1 MSRDFSTVVD
11 DSPSEKPTTRTP
23 GLHFDVKR
31 FFSLR
36 MPSVILI
43 ATVLAVPLSIAGWI
57 LTPVQFSAIAQ
68 IQYRSIQGKF
78 ADVGNAGGGSAEYDK
93 FVNTEIA
100 KLVGDNVLM
109 QVLQFPNIQALPSI
123 QQAQDKLT
131 FLKGKVVAR
140 SVTRSELVDVVCS
153 MSTRSEA
160 LEVLKVLTTVYRDQ
174 ALSEA
179 SALGSQRIVTLNKE
193 IENLEAALEL
203 RRQSIEDLEGQLG
216 ASAGIVNPQDSV
228 EAEQYR
234 ESMLAAEAL
243 LKLAEK
249 DVADIQDQVTRL
261 EGVQAANASSPATPI
276 FDFGVETHVGAD
288 PGVQTIQTSLVM
300 QEGVVDGL
308 RETHKDTHPELKAQ
322 VRSLES
328 MRKSIAKQKEIA
340 RTGAL
345 QSLHGELMQ
354 KVEAAKRGVAD
365 AQLNLASNTER
376 YNTFVQTEKEKAT
389 QTSADRA
396 RLEKMKEEAAA
407 DRVSIENWRTT
418 VRNMQLDEEAPARVN
433 VVTQPYAPEAA
444 GIAKKLLMALMGL
457 FVAGGIG
464 VAYGV
469 LRELLDGQVRTP
481 KDIGRVSSLPIIAS
495 IPHFSED
502 AMLRDVDASLLMAQH
517 PNSIVADE
525 YRRILARILF
535 PEDNAAE
542 ISSLMVVSASRGEGK
557 TSVACNLAVALE
569 HANRRVLLIDLSSQ
583 RPEIESTFGLVPG
596 PGLAELLENL
606 DAREELIRRT
616 AFENLGIIGPG
627 LDPKA
632 LAGRL
637 ASREMMG
644 FMEWADEHFDHIII
658 DTPPLL
664 LMSDAKLIAP
674 AIDGV
679 LFVVGVGHSS
689 LGMVSRGLRDLELL
703 RANTIGVVLNGIRSL
718 RGGYMKQNQ
727 KLFYAYANQSAPK
740 HSPRPEAMPEINILD
755 DEISDPIDAEVVLL
769 PFDTRK
775 D

>member
-11 DSPSEKPTTRTP
+11 DTPSEKPSTRTP
-23 GLHFDVKR
+23 GLHFDIKR

-36 MPSVILI
+36 MPGILLI
-43 ATVLAVPLSIAGWI
+43 TAVLAVPFSLAGWLI
-57 LTPVQFSAIAQ
+57 TPVEFSAMAQ
-68 IQYRSIQGKF
+68 IQYRSTNNTFSDI
-78 ADVGNAGGGSAEYDK
+78 NSGGGTTAEYDK

-100 KLVGDNVLM
+100 KLTGDNVLM
-109 QVLQFPNIQALPSI
+109 QVLQHQSVQSLPSI
-123 QQAQDKLT
+123 QQAGDKLT
-131 FLKGKVVAR
+131 FLKTRVTAR
-140 SVTRSELVDVVCS
+140 VVTRSELVNVVCA
-153 MSTRSEA
+153 MRTREEA

-179 SALGSQRIVTLNKE
+179 SAEGSQRIVTINKE

-216 ASAGIVNPQDSV
+216 ASTGTVHPQDSI

-234 ESMLAAEAL
+234 ESMLAAEAQ
-243 LKLAEK
+243 LKVAEK
-249 DVADIQDQVTRL
+249 TVADIQDQISRL
-261 EGVQAANASSPATPI
+261 EALQASNKSNPSAPI
-276 FDFGVETHVGAD
+276 YDYGVETMVSAD
-288 PGVQTIQTSLVM
+288 PRVGTIQEDLVR

-308 RETHKDTHPELKAQ
+308 RETHKEGHPELKAQ
-322 VRSLES
+322 VRSLEAL
-328 MRKSIAKQKEIA
+328 RKNIGKQEEIA
-340 RTGAL
+340 RAGAL
-345 QSLHGELMQ
+345 QTLLGDHAQ
-354 KVEAAKRGVAD
+354 KLEAAKRGVTD
-365 AQLNLASNTER
+365 EQMNLASNTER
-376 YNTFVQTEKEKAT
+376 YNTFIQTEKDKAT

-396 RLEKMKEEAAA
+396 RLDKMKEEAAA
-407 DRVSIENWRTT
+407 DRVAIENWRTQ

-433 VVTQPYAPEAA
+433 VVTQPYAPLEA
-444 GIAKKLLMALMGL
+444 GITKKLLMALMGM
-457 FVAGGIG
+457 VAAAGIG
-464 VAYGV
+464 VAFGV

-481 KDIGRVSSLPIIAS
+481 HDISRISNLPIIAS

-502 AMLRDVDASLLMAQH
+502 PLLKDADTALLMAQH

-525 YRRILARILF
+525 YRRIIARILF

-542 ISSLMVVSASRGEGK
+542 ISSLMVVSAGRGEGK
-557 TSVACNLAVALE
+557 TSVASNLAVALE
-569 HANRRVLLIDLSSQ
+569 NANRRVLLIDLSSQ
-583 RPEIESTFGLVPG
+583 RPGIESTFGLVPG
-596 PGLAELLENL
+596 LGLAELLENL

-627 LDPKA
+627 LNPKA

-637 ASREMMG
+637 ASREMMD

-689 LGMVSRGLRDLELL
+689 LGMVSRGMRELELL

-718 RGGYMKQNQ
+718 RGGYLKQNQ
-727 KLFYAYANQSAPK
+727 KLFYAYANQDAPRV
-740 HSPRPEAMPEINILD
+740 RPVAMPEINILD
-755 DEISDPIDAEVVLL
+755 EDISEPVDAEVVLL
-769 PFDTRK
+769 PFDKHK

>member
-11 DSPSEKPTTRTP
+11 DSPSEKPSTRAP

-36 MPSVILI
+36 MPGVILI
-43 ATVLAVPLSIAGWI
+43 AAVLAVPFSLAGWI
-57 LTPVQFSAIAQ
+57 MTPVEFTAIAQ
-68 IQYRSIQGKF
+68 IQYRSAKSGF
-78 ADVGNAGGGSAEYDK
+78 ADVGNAGSNAADYDK

-109 QVLQFPNIQALPSI
+109 QVLQSPKIQALPTV

-131 FLKGKVVAR
+131 FLKGQVTAR
-140 SVTRSELVDVVCS
+140 PVTRSELVNVVCA
-153 MSTRSEA
+153 MPTRNEA

-174 ALSEA
+174 ALNEA
-179 SALGSQRIVTLNKE
+179 SAEGSQRIVTINKE

-216 ASAGIVNPQDSV
+216 TSTGTVNSQESV

-234 ESMLAAEAL
+234 QSMLTAEDAL
-243 LKLAEK
+243 KVAEMS
-249 DVADIQDQVTRL
+249 VAEIQDQLARL
-261 EGVQAANASSPATPI
+261 EAVQAANASSPSTPV
-276 FDFGVETHVGAD
+276 FDFGIETLVGAD
-288 PGVQTIQTSLVM
+288 PGVQTIQTSLVT
-300 QEGVVDGL
+300 QEGLVDGL
-308 RETHKDTHPELKAQ
+308 RETHKEGHPELKAQ

-340 RTGAL
+340 RAGAL
-345 QSLHGELMQ
+345 QAMHGELVQ

-365 AQLNLASNTER
+365 AQMNLASNTER
-376 YNTFVQTEKEKAT
+376 YNTFIQTERDKAT
-389 QTSADRA
+389 KTSADRA

-444 GIAKKLLMALMGL
+444 GVAKKMLMALMGL
-457 FVAGGIG
+457 IAATGVG

-502 AMLRDVDASLLMAQH
+502 AMLKDVDAGLLMAQH

-525 YRRILARILF
+525 YRRVLARILF

-542 ISSLMVVSASRGEGK
+542 ISSLMVVSASRAEGK

-583 RPEIESTFGLVPG
+583 RPEIENTFGLVPG

-637 ASREMMG
+637 ASREMMD

-689 LGMVSRGLRDLELL
+689 LGMVSRGLRELELL
-703 RANTIGVVLNGIRSL
+703 RANTIGIVINGIRSL
-718 RGGYMKQNQ
+718 RGGYMKKNQ
-727 KLFYAYANQSAPK
+727 KLYYAYANNNGASR
-740 HSPRPEAMPEINILD
+740 PRPAAMPEINILD
-755 DEISDPIDAEVVLL
+755 DEIPEPIDAEVVLL
-769 PFDTRK
+769 PFDKRK

>member
-11 DSPSEKPTTRTP
+11 DTPGDKPSTRTP

-36 MPSVILI
+36 LPGVLLI
-43 ATVLAVPLSIAGWI
+43 AAVLAVPFSLAGWFF
-57 LTPVQFSAIAQ
+57 TPVEFSAIAQ
-68 IQYRSIQGKF
+68 IQYKSLQGRF
-78 ADVGNAGGGSAEYDK
+78 SDVGTAGNNSAEYDK
-93 FVNTEIA
+93 FVNTEMA
-100 KLVGDNVLM
+100 KLVGDNVIM
-109 QVLQFPNIQALPSI
+109 QVLQFAEIQRLPSI
-123 QQAQDKLT
+123 QKAQDKLT
-131 FLKGKVVAR
+131 FLKGQVSAR
-140 SVTRSELVDVVCS
+140 TVTRSELVNVDCT
-153 MSTRSEA
+153 MPTRPEA
-160 LEVLKVLTTVYRDQ
+160 LEVLKVLTKVYLDQ
-174 ALSEA
+174 SLIAA
-179 SALGSQRIVTLNKE
+179 SAEGSQRIMTLNKE

-216 ASAGIVNPQDSV
+216 TSTGVVNSQESV

-234 ESMLAAEAL
+234 QSMLSAEDA

-249 DVADIQDQVTRL
+249 NVADMQDQITRL
-261 EGVQAANASSPATPI
+261 EAVQAANAGNPSAPI
-276 FDFGVETHVGAD
+276 FDFKIETLVGAD
-288 PGVQTIQTSLVM
+288 PQVQAIQTTLVT
-300 QEGVVDGL
+300 QEGLVDGL
-308 RETHKDTHPELKAQ
+308 RETHKEGHPELKAQ

-328 MRKSIAKQKEIA
+328 MRKSLAKQKDLA
-340 RTGAL
+340 RNGAL
-345 QSLHGELMQ
+345 QTTHGELAQ
-354 KVEAAKRGVAD
+354 KLEDAKRGVAD
-365 AQLNLASNTER
+365 AQVNLASNTER
-376 YNTFVQTEKEKAT
+376 YNTFIQTEKDKAT

-433 VVTQPYAPEAA
+433 IVTQPYAPEEAS
-444 GIAKKLLMALMGL
+444 ITKKLLMALMGL
-457 FVAGGIG
+457 IAAAGIG
-464 VAYGV
+464 VGYGV
-469 LRELLDGQVRTP
+469 VRELMDGQVRTP
-481 KDIGRVSSLPIIAS
+481 KDISRISNLPIIAS

-502 AMLRDVDASLLMAQH
+502 ATLKDVEASLLMAQH

-583 RPEIESTFGLVPG
+583 RPEIEKTFGLVPG
-596 PGLAELLENL
+596 PGLSELLENL
-606 DAREELIRRT
+606 DARDELIRRT

-627 LDPKA
+627 LDPRA

-637 ASREMMG
+637 ASREMMD
-644 FMEWADEHFDHIII
+644 FMEWADEHFDHIVI

-689 LGMVSRGLRDLELL
+689 LGMVSRGLRELELL

-718 RGGYMKQNQ
+718 RGGYLKENQ
-727 KLFYAYANQSAPK
+727 QLYYAYSNDMAPRQ
-740 HSPRPEAMPEINILD
+740 RPAAMPEINILD
-755 DEISDPIDAEVVLL
+755 DEFPEPIDAEVVLL
-769 PFDTRK
+769 PFDKRK

>member
-11 DSPSEKPTTRTP
+11 DSPSDKPSTRAP
-23 GLHFDVKR
+23 GLYFDVKR

-36 MPSVILI
+36 MPGVLLI
-43 ATVLAVPLSIAGWI
+43 AAVLAVPFSLAGWI
-57 LTPVQFSAIAQ
+57 LTPVEFTSIAQ
-68 IQYRSIQGKF
+68 IQYKSLQGKF
-78 ADVGNAGGGSAEYDK
+78 SDVGNAGSNSAEYDK

-109 QVLQFPNIQALPSI
+109 QVLQLPKIQALPSV

-131 FLKGKVVAR
+131 FLKGQVTAR
-140 SVTRSELVDVVCS
+140 PVTRSELVNVVCA
-153 MSTRSEA
+153 MPTRHEA
-160 LEVLKVLTTVYRDQ
+160 LEVLTVLTQVYRDQ
-174 ALSEA
+174 TLGEA
-179 SALGSQRIVTLNKE
+179 SAEGTQRIVTLNKE
-193 IENLEAALEL
+193 IEKLETALAG

-234 ESMLAAEAL
+234 ESMLAAETAL
-243 LKLAEK
+243 KVAEK
-249 DVADIQDQVTRL
+249 NVADIKDQITRI
-261 EGVQAANASSPATPI
+261 EGVQAANASSPGTPI
-276 FDFGVETHVGAD
+276 FDFGIETLVGAD
-288 PGVQTIQTSLVM
+288 PGVQTIQTTLVT

-308 RETHKDTHPELKAQ
+308 RETHKEGHPELKAQ

-328 MRKSIAKQKEIA
+328 MRKSIDKQKEIA

-345 QSLHGELMQ
+345 RSIHGELMQ
-354 KVEAAKRGVAD
+354 KLEMANRGVAD

-376 YNTFVQTEKEKAT
+376 YNTFIQTEKDKAT

-396 RLEKMKEEAAA
+396 RLEKLKEEAAA
-407 DRVSIENWRTT
+407 DRVSLENWRTT
-418 VRNMQLDEEAPARVN
+418 VSNMQLDEQASPRVE
-433 VVTQPYAPEAA
+433 VVTPPYAPEEA
-444 GIAKKLLMALMGL
+444 GIAKKLLMAFMGL
-457 FVAGGIG
+457 IAAGGIG

-469 LRELLDGQVRTP
+469 LRELMDGQVRTP
-481 KDIGRVSSLPIIAS
+481 KDISRISSLPIIAS

-502 AMLRDVDASLLMAQH
+502 AMLKDVEASLLMAQH

-583 RPEIESTFGLVPG
+583 RPEIENSFGLVPG

-637 ASREMMG
+637 ASREMMD

-679 LFVVGVGHSS
+679 LFVVGVGHST
-689 LGMVSRGLRDLELL
+689 LGMVSRGLRELELL

-718 RGGYMKQNQ
+718 RGGYLKQNQ
-727 KLFYAYANQSAPK
+727 KLFYAYANNNGAT
-740 HSPRPEAMPEINILD
+740 HPRPAAMPEINILD
-755 DEISDPIDAEVVLL
+755 DEIPEPIDAEVVLL
-769 PFDTRK
+769 PFDKRK